1 MGGKQLMMM
10 MKVKVVNYLGDDES
24 ESGKPNYKDMYLCL
38 TIIVTNQM
46 MMNNTFFLFLFFRRW
61 SEIGFTRK
69 TGFPKVLLFSS
80 AK

>member
-1 MGGKQLMMM
+1 MMMM
-10 MKVKVVNYLGDDES
+10 MKVKVRVLVNYLGDN
-24 ESGKPNYKDMYLCL
+24 ESGKPNEKDMYQCI

-46 MMNNTFFLFLFFRRW
+46 KNPFSVLFFRRW